1 MARGSAW
8 AVQTGMAQE
17 HLTELAQQWVA
28 EQGDEAGEHLAD
40 AIREL
45 RAVGDQKGAKLLMRI
60 AEQVELLEGAPLHNK
75 SRGRAIRRHRDGAFD
90 PSTRSNALP
99 PIITHPK

>member
-1 MARGSAW
+1 
-8 AVQTGMAQE
+8 MAQE

-60 AEQVELLEGAPLHNK
+60 AEQVELLEGTA
-75 SRGRAIRRHRDGAFD
+75 SQ
-90 PSTRSNALP
+90 
-99 PIITHPK
+99 